1 MGIKKGIV
9 ERAVAK
15 EFGDAVTQKM
25 AEYFE
30 TQLKSEALIASRR
43 KLVFRGRNGKRY
55 TYSKYRNTGQLAS
68 NIKISSN
75 GKGKKVSDGTRANY
89 SSGYHGM
96 YFLVTKKG
104 TRAIKKILKDAEMYA
119 NTLKL

>member
-1 MGIKKGIV
+1 
-9 ERAVAK
+9 
-15 EFGDAVTQKM
+15 M
-25 AEYFE
+25 AEFFE
-30 TQLKSEALIASRR
+30 TQLKSEALTASRR

-89 SSGYHGM
+89 SAKAIMVCISWSQ
-96 YFLVTKKG
+96 KKVHEQS
-104 TRAIKKILKDAEMYA
+104 RRY
-119 NTLKL
+119 

>member
-68 NIKISSN
+68 NIKITNN

-89 SSGYHGM
+89 SKGYHGM

-104 TRAIKKILKDAEMYA
+104 TRAVKKILKDAEMYA
-119 NTLKL
+119 STLKL

>member
-1 MGIKKGIV
+1 MGMNGIDTK
-9 ERAVAK
+9 AIAK
-15 EFGDAVTQKM
+15 QFNDEVTQKM

-55 TYSKYRNTGQLAS
+55 TYSKYSNTGQLAS
-68 NIKISSN
+68 NIKITNN
-75 GKGKKVSDGTRANY
+75 GKGKKVSDGTRADY
-89 SSGYHGM
+89 SKGYHGM

-104 TRAIKKILKDAEMYA
+104 TRAIKKILKDAQMYA
-119 NTLKL
+119 TTLKL

>member
-1 MGIKKGIV
+1 MGMNGIDSK
-9 ERAVAK
+9 AIAK
-15 EFGDAVTQKM
+15 QFNDDVTQKM
-25 AEYFE
+25 AEFFE
-30 TQLKSEALIASRR
+30 IQLKSEALKASRR

-89 SSGYHGM
+89 SKGYHGM

-119 NTLKL
+119 STLKL

>member
-1 MGIKKGIV
+1 MGMNGIDSK
-9 ERAVAK
+9 AIAK
-15 EFGDAVTQKM
+15 QFNDDVTMKM
-25 AEYFE
+25 AEFFE
-30 TQLKSEALIASRR
+30 VQLKSEALTASRR

-68 NIKISSN
+68 NIKITNN

-89 SSGYHGM
+89 SKGYHGM

-119 NTLKL
+119 STLKL

>member
-1 MGIKKGIV
+1 MGIGID
-9 ERAVAK
+9 AK
-15 EFGDAVTQKM
+15 VIASQFQDDVTMKM

-30 TQLKSEALIASRR
+30 TQLKSEALTASRR

-55 TYSKYRNTGQLAS
+55 TYSKYRNTGELAS

-89 SSGYHGM
+89 SKGYHGM
-96 YFLVTKKG
+96 YFLVTKRG

-119 NTLKL
+119 TTIKL

>member
-1 MGIKKGIV
+1 MGMNGIDSKAIANQFQD
-9 ERAVAK
+9 E
-15 EFGDAVTQKM
+15 VTQKM
-25 AEYFE
+25 AEFFE
-30 TQLKSEALIASRR
+30 VQLKSEALTASRR

-55 TYSKYRNTGQLAS
+55 TYSKYRNTGELAS

-89 SSGYHGM
+89 SKGYHGM

-104 TRAIKKILKDAEMYA
+104 TRAVKKILKDAEMYA
-119 NTLKL
+119 TTIKL

>member
-1 MGIKKGIV
+1 MGMNGIDTKAIANQFQD
-9 ERAVAK
+9 E
-15 EFGDAVTQKM
+15 VTQKM
-25 AEYFE
+25 AEFFE
-30 TQLKSEALIASRR
+30 VQLKSEALTASRR

-55 TYSKYRNTGQLAS
+55 TYSKYRNTGELAS

-89 SSGYHGM
+89 SRGYHGM

-104 TRAIKKILKDAEMYA
+104 TRAVKKILKDAEMYA
-119 NTLKL
+119 STIKL

>member
-25 AEYFE
+25 AEFFE
-30 TQLKSEALIASRR
+30 TQLKSEALTASRR

-89 SSGYHGM
+89 SKGYHGM

-119 NTLKL
+119 TTIKL

>member
-1 MGIKKGIV
+1 MGMNGIDSK
-9 ERAVAK
+9 AIAK
-15 EFGDAVTQKM
+15 QFNDDVTQKM
-25 AEYFE
+25 AEFFE
-30 TQLKSEALIASRR
+30 VQLKSEALTASRR

-75 GKGKKVSDGTRANY
+75 GKGKKISDGTRANY
-89 SSGYHGM
+89 SKGYHGM

-104 TRAIKKILKDAEMYA
+104 TRAIKKILKDAQMYA
-119 NTLKL
+119 STIKL

>member
-1 MGIKKGIV
+1 MGIGIDSK
-9 ERAVAK
+9 AIAK
-15 EFGDAVTQKM
+15 QFNDEVTQKM

-30 TQLKSEALIASRR
+30 TQLKSEALTASRR

-55 TYSKYRNTGQLAS
+55 TYSKYRNTGELAS
-68 NIKISSN
+68 NIKITNN
-75 GKGKKVSDGTRANY
+75 GRGKKVSDGTRANY

-119 NTLKL
+119 TTLKL

>member
-30 TQLKSEALIASRR
+30 TQLKSEALTASRR

-68 NIKISSN
+68 NIKITNN

-89 SSGYHGM
+89 SKGYHGM

-104 TRAIKKILKDAEMYA
+104 TRAVKKILKDAEIGRA
-119 NTLKL
+119 HV

>member
-1 MGIKKGIV
+1 MGMNGIDTK
-9 ERAVAK
+9 AIAK
-15 EFGDAVTQKM
+15 QFNDEVTQKM
-25 AEYFE
+25 AEFFE
-30 TQLKSEALIASRR
+30 IQLKSEALTASRR

-68 NIKISSN
+68 NIKITNN

-89 SSGYHGM
+89 SRGYHGM

-119 NTLKL
+119 STIKL

>member
-1 MGIKKGIV
+1 MGIGIDSK
-9 ERAVAK
+9 AIAK
-15 EFGDAVTQKM
+15 QFNDEVTQKM

-30 TQLKSEALIASRR
+30 TQLKSEALTASRR

-55 TYSKYRNTGQLAS
+55 TYSKYRNTGELAS

-89 SSGYHGM
+89 SKGYHGM

-104 TRAIKKILKDAEMYA
+104 TRAIKRILKDAEMYA
-119 NTLKL
+119 TTIKL

>member
-1 MGIKKGIV
+1 MGIGIDSKAIANQFQD
-9 ERAVAK
+9 E
-15 EFGDAVTQKM
+15 VTQKM
-25 AEYFE
+25 AEFFE
-30 TQLKSEALIASRR
+30 VQLKNEALTASRR

-68 NIKISSN
+68 NIKISPN

-89 SSGYHGM
+89 SKGYHGM
-96 YFLVTKKG
+96 YFLVTKRG

-119 NTLKL
+119 STLKL

>member
-1 MGIKKGIV
+1 MGMNGIDTKAIANQFSD
-9 ERAVAK
+9 E
-15 EFGDAVTQKM
+15 VTQKM

-30 TQLKSEALIASRR
+30 TQLKSEALTASRR
-43 KLVFRGRNGKRY
+43 KLVFGGRNGKRY

-68 NIKISSN
+68 NIKISPN

-89 SSGYHGM
+89 SKGYHGM

-104 TRAIKKILKDAEMYA
+104 TRAIKKILKNAEMYA
-119 NTLKL
+119 TTIKL

>member
-1 MGIKKGIV
+1 M
-9 ERAVAK
+9 AK

-68 NIKISSN
+68 NIKITNN
-75 GKGKKVSDGTRANY
+75 GKGKKVSDGTRADY
-89 SSGYHGM
+89 SKGYHGM

-104 TRAIKKILKDAEMYA
+104 TRAIKKILKDAQMYA
-119 NTLKL
+119 TTIKL

>member
-68 NIKISSN
+68 NIKITNN

-89 SSGYHGM
+89 SRGYHGM

-104 TRAIKKILKDAEMYA
+104 TRAIKKILKDAQMYA
-119 NTLKL
+119 TTLKL

>member
-1 MGIKKGIV
+1 MGIGIDTK
-9 ERAVAK
+9 AIASQ
-15 EFGDAVTQKM
+15 FQDDVTMKM
-25 AEYFE
+25 AEFFE
-30 TQLKSEALIASRR
+30 VQLKSEALKASRR

-68 NIKISSN
+68 NIKISPN
-75 GKGKKVSDGTRANY
+75 GKGKKVTDGTRANY
-89 SSGYHGM
+89 SKGYHGM

-119 NTLKL
+119 STLKL

>member
-1 MGIKKGIV
+1 MGMNGIDTK
-9 ERAVAK
+9 AIASQ
-15 EFGDAVTQKM
+15 FQDDVTMKM

-68 NIKISSN
+68 NIKITNN

-89 SSGYHGM
+89 SKGYHGM

-104 TRAIKKILKDAEMYA
+104 TRAIKKILKDAQMYA
-119 NTLKL
+119 SILKL

>member
-1 MGIKKGIV
+1 MGIGIDTKAIANQFQDEV
-9 ERAVAK
+9 TMKLA
-15 EFGDAVTQKM
+15 EF
-25 AEYFE
+25 FE
-30 TQLKSEALIASRR
+30 VQLKSEALTASRR
-43 KLVFRGRNGKRY
+43 KLVFRGRNGKRH

-68 NIKISSN
+68 NIKISPN

-89 SSGYHGM
+89 SKGYHGM

-119 NTLKL
+119 STLKL

>member
-1 MGIKKGIV
+1 MGIGIDTK
-9 ERAVAK
+9 AIAK
-15 EFGDAVTQKM
+15 QFNDEVTQKM
-25 AEYFE
+25 AEFFE
-30 TQLKSEALIASRR
+30 VQLKSEALKASRR

-89 SSGYHGM
+89 SNGYHGM

-104 TRAIKKILKDAEMYA
+104 TRAIKKILKNAEMYA
-119 NTLKL
+119 TTIKL

>member
-1 MGIKKGIV
+1 MGMNGIDTK
-9 ERAVAK
+9 AIAK
-15 EFGDAVTQKM
+15 QFNDEVTQKM

-55 TYSKYRNTGQLAS
+55 TYSKYSNTGQLAS

-89 SSGYHGM
+89 SKGYHGM

-104 TRAIKKILKDAEMYA
+104 TRAIKKILKDAQMYA
-119 NTLKL
+119 STLKL

>member
-1 MGIKKGIV
+1 MGMNGIDTKV
-9 ERAVAK
+9 IASQFQDE
-15 EFGDAVTQKM
+15 VTQKM
-25 AEYFE
+25 AEFFE
-30 TQLKSEALIASRR
+30 VKLKSEALTASRR

-55 TYSKYRNTGQLAS
+55 TYSKYRNTGELAS

-89 SSGYHGM
+89 SKGYHGM

>member
-15 EFGDAVTQKM
+15 EFGDVVTQKM

-68 NIKISSN
+68 NIKITNN
-75 GKGKKVSDGTRANY
+75 GKGKKVSDGTRADY
-89 SSGYHGM
+89 SKGYHGM

-104 TRAIKKILKDAEMYA
+104 TRAIKKILKDAQMYA
-119 NTLKL
+119 TTIKL

>member
-1 MGIKKGIV
+1 MGIGIDSK
-9 ERAVAK
+9 AIAK
-15 EFGDAVTQKM
+15 QFNDEVTQKM

-30 TQLKSEALIASRR
+30 TQLKGEALIASRR

-68 NIKISSN
+68 NIKISPN

-89 SSGYHGM
+89 SKGYHGM

-104 TRAIKKILKDAEMYA
+104 TRAIKKILKDAQMYA
-119 NTLKL
+119 STLKL

>member
-1 MGIKKGIV
+1 MGKNGIDTKAIANQFQD
-9 ERAVAK
+9 E
-15 EFGDAVTQKM
+15 VTQKM
-25 AEYFE
+25 AEFFE
-30 TQLKSEALIASRR
+30 VKLKSEALTASRR

-55 TYSKYRNTGQLAS
+55 TYSKYRNTGELAS

-89 SSGYHGM
+89 SKGYHGM

-104 TRAIKKILKDAEMYA
+104 TRAIKKILKAAEMYA
-119 NTLKL
+119 TTIKL

>member
-68 NIKISSN
+68 NIKISPN
-75 GKGKKVSDGTRANY
+75 GKGKKVTDGTRANY
-89 SSGYHGM
+89 SKGYHGM

-119 NTLKL
+119 STLKL

>member
-1 MGIKKGIV
+1 MGIGIDSK
-9 ERAVAK
+9 AIAK
-15 EFGDAVTQKM
+15 QFNDEVTQKM

-30 TQLKSEALIASRR
+30 TQLKSEALTASRR

-68 NIKISSN
+68 NIKITNN
-75 GKGKKVSDGTRANY
+75 GKGKKVSDGTRADY
-89 SSGYHGM
+89 SKGYHGM

-104 TRAIKKILKDAEMYA
+104 TRAIKKILKDAQMYA
-119 NTLKL
+119 TTLKL

>member
-1 MGIKKGIV
+1 MGMNGIDTK
-9 ERAVAK
+9 AIAK
-15 EFGDAVTQKM
+15 QFNDEVTQKM

-89 SSGYHGM
+89 RKGYHGM

-119 NTLKL
+119 STIKL